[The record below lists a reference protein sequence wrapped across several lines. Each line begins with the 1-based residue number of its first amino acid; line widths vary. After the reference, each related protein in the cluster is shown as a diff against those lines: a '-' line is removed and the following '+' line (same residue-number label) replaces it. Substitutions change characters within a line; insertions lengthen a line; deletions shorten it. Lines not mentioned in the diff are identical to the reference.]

1 MSTDLEKTRF
11 SFPVV
16 VFFFLFFHATPRSRL
31 RLVAVLEARESDRE
45 MSSASPSAR
54 FARAV
59 ALALL
64 VASLLSPRAHAE
76 IHGAFA
82 HGVASGDPTSDS
94 IIIWTRVTPV
104 GRDQPGD
111 RDPTFDDAFEVT
123 WTVATKPPWR
133 SPREG
138 ARAFLPVE
146 GHDDDHASSDV
157 GGGSYPGVVE
167 DAFDRG
173 WHEGSVAKTG
183 VVAAVAAR
191 DWTVKID
198 VRGLESNVRY
208 YYAFEVGASAANEG
222 KKNETDGDAS
232 PVASRAR
239 RATTSSPTGTF
250 ALPPPR
256 GTPYPAR
263 TVDTPSP
270 PLKFAV
276 FSCANWA
283 FGHFHAYDA
292 AAKGWGEEL
301 AAWLHLGDYYY
312 EYGED
317 NYPNREESVAE
328 RWSSLRPRN
337 ETWTLADYRARHA
350 LYRTDAALRRLHAA
364 APVIAM
370 WDDHEIANNPWT
382 RGGENHQ
389 PEREGAFAARARA
402 AVRAYHE
409 WLPTREPAGNPFAYN
424 RTAHFGDV
432 VSFVVLET
440 RLTARTDPSGNP
452 AGDVFANLTERFARN
467 PLSPSRWAG
476 SALESELRRMASA
489 LDAYRGRDDKR
500 MLGAEQTRWVAAEAR
515 RSRDAGVA
523 WQAFAQASPVM
534 NGKSPDVERAA
545 DALDAAKTRAPPGAH
560 ASWRAALR
568 AWTAYDD
575 DAGRQSS
582 EGAFGVGGRSVVVA
596 AARALLALGTYG
608 INWDFDDWRGYV
620 AERARFLN
628 AVASSS
634 NRALVLGGDSH
645 DAWAG
650 VVPGDRGTWG
660 VASEAEHP
668 ENPTS
673 YFDAAAAA
681 EFDAPGVTPP
691 GAFEQAFPW
700 VPSALID
707 EGHRVANRGTMRYAR
722 TGNRGFLLVSVDKTT
737 ARGDFF
743 FVPSVRER
751 TYVPECGASFEVRE
765 AGRGRTVAPPS
776 GGDDDAGDDSDDDD
790 HRETPF
796 RGAKLL
802 RMTDAACPALPES
815 LFSGSDAPGYAGA
828 VQRRGGAARG
838 DPAVSF
844 GLGAVLATALACA
857 LAGGVVG
864 YRFPKKRR
872 ASAAAWKYETV
883 AESDDPPGA
892 DAPSLSLPP
901 RAGREGAGSTRGNAA
916 IARELELGAV

>member
-1 MSTDLEKTRF
+1 M
-11 SFPVV
+11 P
-16 VFFFLFFHATPRSRL
+16 
-31 RLVAVLEARESDRE
+31 
-45 MSSASPSAR
+45 SAFPSAR
-54 FARAV
+54 FARAA
-59 ALALL
+59 ALQLL

-82 HGVASGDPTSDS
+82 HGVASGDPTSDG
-94 IIIWTRVTPV
+94 IVIWTRVTPV

-111 RDPTFDDAFEVT
+111 RDPTFHDAFEVT

-138 ARAFLPVE
+138 TRAFLPE
-146 GHDDDHASSDV
+146 AGFDGGDASSDV
-157 GGGSYPGVVE
+157 GGGSYPLVAE
-167 DAFDRG
+167 DAFDFG
-173 WHEGSVAKTG
+173 WDEASVEKTG
-183 VVAAVAAR
+183 VFVATATR

-198 VRGLESNVRY
+198 VRGLRSCVRY
-208 YYAFEVGASAANEG
+208 YYAFDVGPSAAN
-222 KKNETDGDAS
+222 DAS
-232 PVASRAR
+232 STR
-239 RATTSSPTGTF
+239 RRTLSPAGTF

-256 GTPYPAR
+256 GAPYPPRAR
-263 TVDTPSP
+263 AS

-292 AAKGWGEEL
+292 AHKGWGAEL

-370 WDDHEIANNPWT
+370 WDDHEITNNPWT

-389 PEREGAFAARARA
+389 PAREGAFAARARA

-409 WLPTREPAGNPFAYN
+409 WLPTREPANGSNWTDASDGPFAYN

-432 VSFVVLET
+432 VSFVVMET
-440 RLTARTDPSGNP
+440 RLTARTDPNGNP
-452 AGDVFANLTERFARN
+452 AGNVFANLTARFART
-467 PLSPSRWAG
+467 PLRPSRWAG
-476 SALESELRRMASA
+476 SALESELRHLASV
-489 LDAYRGRDDKR
+489 LDAYRARDEKR
-500 MLGAEQTRWVAAEAR
+500 VLGAEQMRWVEAEAR
-515 RSRDAGVA
+515 LSRDAGVA

-534 NGKSPDVERAA
+534 NGRSPDIEKAA
-545 DALDAAKTRAPPGAH
+545 DALDAAKTHAPPGAYT
-560 ASWRAALR
+560 SWRAALR

-575 DAGRQSS
+575 DDAGASPNA
-582 EGAFGVGGRSVVVA
+582 EGAFGVGGRGVDVA
-596 AARALLALGTYG
+596 AARALLALGRYG

-620 AERARFLN
+620 AERARFLS
-628 AVASSS
+628 AITRSA

-650 VVPGDRGTWG
+650 VIPGDRETWG
-660 VASEAEHP
+660 IDSAGSGATGAS
-668 ENPTS
+668 TS
-673 YFDAAAAA
+673 NSFDAAAVA

-700 VPSALID
+700 APTALID
-707 EGHRVANRGTMRYAR
+707 AGHLITNANTMKYAR
-722 TGNRGFLLVSVDKTT
+722 TGNRGFLLLSVTPSV

-751 TYVPECGASFEVRE
+751 RYFPECGASFEARE
-765 AGRGRTVAPPS
+765 AGGNETVSAPVS
-776 GGDDDAGDDSDDDD
+776 RDDDE
-790 HRETPF
+790 RRPPF

-802 RMTDAACPALPES
+802 KMTETECPALPES
-815 LFSGSDAPGYAGA
+815 LFAGSDAPGYAGA
-828 VQRRGGAARG
+828 ARRASAKNDAKNGESSGGG
-838 DPAVSF
+838 YAVSF
-844 GLGAVLATALACA
+844 GAVVATALSCGF
-857 LAGGVVG
+857 AGGVTG
-864 YRFPKKRR
+864 YCLPKKHQSRSAAWRYESVAGESDRPTETEFRNLSPRSR
-872 ASAAAWKYETV
+872 ASGE
-883 AESDDPPGA
+883 
-892 DAPSLSLPP
+892 
-901 RAGREGAGSTRGNAA
+901 R
-916 IARELELGAV
+916 AREVELSA